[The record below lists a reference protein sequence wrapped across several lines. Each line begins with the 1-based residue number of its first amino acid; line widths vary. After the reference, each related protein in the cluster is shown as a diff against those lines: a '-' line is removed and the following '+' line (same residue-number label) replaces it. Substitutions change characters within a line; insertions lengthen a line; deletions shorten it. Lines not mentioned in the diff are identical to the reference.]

1 MDFTKLLSINI
12 GVPLNGFALLLNV
25 KGATLGIEHINLY
38 LTGIISLLAIVWTV
52 MKIYD
57 QYLITKKRKAGK

>member
-1 MDFTKLLSINI
+1 MDLTKLLSINI
-12 GVPLNGFALLLNV
+12 GAPLNGFALLLNV

-38 LTGIISLLAIVWTV
+38 LTGVISLLAIVWSL

-57 QYLITKKRKAGK
+57 QYLVTKKRKADK